1 MSNLPIFQKF
11 SWTSRCGGTYSTW
24 GKPLLSRVHKG
35 EGRASGKA
43 PHGLRP
49 PGSQM
54 SLQEEGAR
62 VLITWPWG
70 QASTTGHTAA
80 GSPRGWHLRTR
91 AFATGLNDS
100 ARGPQEHSSP
110 YTKVAGNNL
119 LRVLFVGPSEP
130 VSMEL
135 KFQTAATLSP
145 PLLRRLSW
153 KRALCWGGLLR
164 NRPRGGLV
172 PHSAGCLSLHPLC
185 PAAFLLPRGE
195 ICPSSTYDRCLP
207 LGGSLRW
214 DRTHQAKVDMVGAP
228 YPDPPQ
234 GGGWGGG
241 RGV

>member
-1 MSNLPIFQKF
+1 MYWGGWEGGGSPGSNLPIFQKF
-11 SWTSRCGGTYSTW
+11 PRTSRCGEKYSTW

-80 GSPRGWHLRTR
+80 GSPRGWHLRTQ
-91 AFATGLNDS
+91 AFATGLNYS
-100 ARGPQEHSSP
+100 ARGPQGHSSP
-110 YTKVAGNNL
+110 YTKVAGNSL

-130 VSMEL
+130 VSLEL

-172 PHSAGCLSLHPLC
+172 PHSAGCLSLHLSPV
-185 PAAFLLPRGE
+185 PSGLP
-195 ICPSSTYDRCLP
+195 PSTWGDLSLQHLRQVPSPWGFPEMGQDAPGQSGHGRSSLP
-207 LGGSLRW
+207 
-214 DRTHQAKVDMVGAP
+214 
-228 YPDPPQ
+228 
-234 GGGWGGG
+234 
-241 RGV
+241 